1 MRGTQQR
8 RKQQRH
14 NKMALKDNYINILI
28 NIFRGVA
35 WATVLFFFVSG
46 LIVTYGNIITKL
58 ISGVISSL
66 FGLFLVLLIE
76 FINAGFVRY
85 VEQKKTNEL
94 LEDILKE
101 IKGNKLERDTTS
113 KKEEIFKEKK
123 DI

>member
-1 MRGTQQR
+1 
-8 RKQQRH
+8 
-14 NKMALKDNYINILI
+14 MALKDNYINILI

-101 IKGNKLERDTTS
+101 IKGNKLERDTAS